1 MARMSKE
8 ARRAQ
13 IVAGMMRAMAT
24 HGYERATIQRIAAE
38 IDITPGLI
46 HYHFETK
53 QAILL
58 ATLDEISDR
67 MRARYERALDR
78 TSAGDVVSEA
88 EATLG
93 PKLIAWID
101 AHVSLDLG
109 DGADAEAIAAWVAIS
124 CEATLSEG
132 VREPFNQAI
141 ERDMAAL
148 VEALLESRA
157 SPKQPRQIALSLM
170 AMLQGIYLLSRTLDV
185 PGEEGF
191 AREQLERAALG
202 MLEVST

>member
-124 CEATLSEG
+124 CEATLSEE

>member
-67 MRARYERALDR
+67 MSARYERALDR

-124 CEATLSEG
+124 CEATLSEE

>member
-1 MARMSKE
+1 MISVIHGIEELSIWVGRSFGWCILILTLSVAYEVFVRYVLNAPTLWAFDMMVQMYGALFLMAGPR
-8 ARRAQ
+8 
-13 IVAGMMRAMAT
+13 
-24 HGYERATIQRIAAE
+24 
-38 IDITPGLI
+38 
-46 HYHFETK
+46 FEE
-53 QAILL
+53 
-58 ATLDEISDR
+58 DWD
-67 MRARYERALDR
+67 
-78 TSAGDVVSEA
+78 
-88 EATLG
+88 
-93 PKLIAWID
+93 
-101 AHVSLDLG
+101 
-109 DGADAEAIAAWVAIS
+109 
-124 CEATLSEG
+124 TLSEE

>member
-124 CEATLSEG
+124 CEATLSEE

-148 VEALLESRA
+148 VEALLERRA

>member
-67 MRARYERALDR
+67 MRARYERATAR
-78 TSAGDVVSEA
+78 AQVMSSAKRKRPLAQS
-88 EATLG
+88 
-93 PKLIAWID
+93 
-101 AHVSLDLG
+101 S
-109 DGADAEAIAAWVAIS
+109 
-124 CEATLSEG
+124 
-132 VREPFNQAI
+132 
-141 ERDMAAL
+141 
-148 VEALLESRA
+148 
-157 SPKQPRQIALSLM
+157 SP
-170 AMLQGIYLLSRTLDV
+170 G
-185 PGEEGF
+185 
-191 AREQLERAALG
+191 
-202 MLEVST
+202 STPT